1 MATISIPNS
10 STWNENVLTVEEQP
24 SGMGDRLLICIHS
37 ENDSP
42 HHGTTVLV
50 LKSDFIRLAK
60 MVAAPYEGDTPS
72 NHDEVA

>member
-10 STWNENVLTVEEQP
+10 GAWNDNMLTVDEQP

-42 HHGTTVLV
+42 RHGAKVLV

-72 NHDEVA
+72 NPDEVA

>member
-1 MATISIPNS
+1 MATISIRNYGA
-10 STWNENVLTVEEQP
+10 WNDNVLTVEEQP